1 MKAVQPAAA
10 SGPMAGGHGDCGNNL
25 VSVQRVHRKTA
36 CVLTPNRFLRDSTP
50 VMVQVVVDRPG
61 MNGQD
66 PVTPMTAL
74 VVDAEGR
81 LTYMGIDGQRR
92 VIVGDQ
98 ELLDRLQTLREQ
110 TDDTTFEGGCGI

>member
-1 MKAVQPAAA
+1 
-10 SGPMAGGHGDCGNNL
+10 
-25 VSVQRVHRKTA
+25 
-36 CVLTPNRFLRDSTP
+36 
-50 VMVQVVVDRPG
+50 
-61 MNGQD
+61 
-66 PVTPMTAL
+66 MTAL

>member
-1 MKAVQPAAA
+1 M
-10 SGPMAGGHGDCGNNL
+10 
-25 VSVQRVHRKTA
+25 
-36 CVLTPNRFLRDSTP
+36 LTPKRF
-50 VMVQVVVDRPG
+50 VQVSSPVIVLVVDDRPG

-81 LTYMGIDGQRR
+81 LTYMGNDGQRR

-98 ELLDRLQTLREQ
+98 ELLDRLQTLRAEA
-110 TDDTTFEGGCGI
+110 DDNTFEGGCGI

>member
-1 MKAVQPAAA
+1 M
-10 SGPMAGGHGDCGNNL
+10 
-25 VSVQRVHRKTA
+25 
-36 CVLTPNRFLRDSTP
+36 LTPNRFVLVSTP
-50 VMVQVVVDRPG
+50 AIVLVVDDRPG

-81 LTYMGIDGQRR
+81 LTYMGNDGQRR

-98 ELLDRLQTLREQ
+98 ELLDRLQTLRAEA
-110 TDDTTFEGGCGI
+110 DDNTFEGGCGI